1 MIRVRKG
8 GAPKALASAGY
19 SADAVKRQLL
29 ADQDAKC
36 YLCEREVGTDYEVE
50 HRQSQQG
57 HPELKNVWENLFL
70 SCGYCN
76 GRKSN
81 DFDGILDP
89 AKVNVEKLV
98 VQRYDAKSETF
109 VFAPVSPEDT
119 SAALTARLLGRLF
132 NGLRPRMPNLKE
144 ERFRAEFRQAY
155 NLFMTR
161 VNDYLEN
168 PTAEAKSKLLSEVEV
183 TAEYLGFKYWLI
195 MDDPTLRTIFE
206 PSMKW
211 NRVGLRD

>member
-1 MIRVRKG
+1 MIHVRKG
-8 GAPKALASAGY
+8 DAPKALASAGY
-19 SADAVKRQLL
+19 SADVVKRQLL

-50 HRQSQQG
+50 HLQSQQG
-57 HPELKNVWENLFL
+57 HPELTNVWANLFL
-70 SCGYCN
+70 SCSYCN

-109 VFAPVSPEDT
+109 VFAPVSPENT
-119 SAALTARLLGRLF
+119 SAALTAKLLSRLF

-168 PTAEAKSKLLSEVEV
+168 PTVEAELALQAELKV

-195 MDDPTLRTIFE
+195 MEDAALRNVFE
-206 PSMKW
+206 PLMMW
-211 NRVGLRD
+211 NRAV